1 MKDGFIKVACA
12 SPDVHVADCDYN
24 ATQIINMITQA
35 HGNGAKLIA
44 FPELSITGYTCGDLF
59 LQDILL
65 NSAKKSLVDI
75 VKATSDLEI
84 ISIVGLPYALNGKLY
99 NCGAVIYKGDILGL
113 VPKSY
118 IPNYSEFYE
127 ARLFTSGKDINSFT
141 PMPNELITD
150 EEDYGSIS
158 FGQKIFKCDDMPEFA
173 FGVEICED
181 LWVNS
186 TPSEKLAEN
195 GATLIVNL
203 SASDE
208 IIGKAEYRRT
218 LIKAKSGAL
227 LSAYMYA
234 DASIGESTTDM
245 VFAGHNIIAENG
257 SILAESKL
265 FENGI
270 TYADIDVFKLT
281 HERRRST
288 TFEVDNNR
296 KTVIEKSAIRTNY
309 FNMNIT
315 DTKLNRYFSKTPFV
329 PSSKDDLSKRCEEIL
344 AIQSVGLMTR
354 LRHIGCKT
362 AVIGLSGGLDSTLAL
377 IVTIHAFDMLKLDR
391 KGIITVTMPCFG
403 TTDRTYSNACNLAR
417 EYGTTLLEIDIK
429 DSVNQHFKDIN
440 HDVNVHDVTYEN
452 SQARERTQ
460 ILMDIAN
467 QNGGIV
473 IGTGDLSELALGW
486 ATYNGDHMSMYAV
499 NSSIPKTLVRYL
511 VGYEATV
518 SKNQLLETVLKD
530 VLDTPVSPELLPPT
544 EDGEIAQK
552 TEDLVGPYELH
563 DFFLYYMLRFGFTP
577 SKIFRLALKSFDG
590 EYSKET
596 ILKWL
601 KKFYWRFF
609 SQQFKRSCLPD
620 GCKVGTVTL
629 SPRGDFRMPSDACV
643 TLWQKDIDNIKL

>member
-24 ATQIINMITQA
+24 ATQIIDKIKEA
-35 HGNGAKLIA
+35 YSNGAKLIA

-59 LQDILL
+59 LQDTLL
-65 NSAKKSLVDI
+65 NSAKKSLRDILQATKDLDI
-75 VKATSDLEI
+75 V
-84 ISIVGLPYALNGKLY
+84 SIVGLPYVVNGKLY
-99 NCGAVIYKGDILGL
+99 NCGAVIHCGYLLGM
-113 VPKSY
+113 VPKTY

-127 ARLFTSGKDINSFT
+127 ARLFTSGKNVHTTIEFDEDGDGEAI
-141 PMPNELITD
+141 IT
-150 EEDYGSIS
+150 
-158 FGQKIFKCDDMPEFA
+158 FGQMVFRCEDVPEFC
-173 FGVEICED
+173 FGVEVCED
-181 LWVNS
+181 LWVTS

-265 FENGI
+265 FQNGI
-270 TYADIDVFKLT
+270 TYADIDVLRLT

-288 TFEVDNNR
+288 TFEVDNSVSPYDHSTIDSKYFVMPTIETNLTR
-296 KTVIEKSAIRTNY
+296 K
-309 FNMNIT
+309 
-315 DTKLNRYFSKTPFV
+315 FSKTPFV

-377 IVTIHAFDMLKLDR
+377 IVTVHAFDMLRLDR
-391 KGIITVTMPCFG
+391 KGIKTITMPCFG
-403 TTDRTYSNACNLAR
+403 TTDRTYSNACNLAK
-417 EYGTTLLEIDIK
+417 EYGTELIEIDIK
-429 DSVNQHFKDIN
+429 DSVNQHFKDIA
-440 HDVNVHDVTYEN
+440 HDSNVHNVTYEN

-460 ILMDIAN
+460 ILMDMAN
-467 QNGGIV
+467 EYGGIV

-518 SKNQLLETVLKD
+518 GENRLLETVLKD
-530 VLDTPVSPELLPPT
+530 VLDTPVSPELLPPDQ
-544 EDGEIAQK
+544 DGQIAQK

-577 SKIFRLALKSFDG
+577 TKIFRLAVQSFKD
-590 EYSKET
+590 EYSKEVV
-596 ILKWL
+596 LKWL

-643 TLWQKDIDNIKL
+643 NLWQKELDSITL

>member
-24 ATQIINMITQA
+24 ATQIIDKIKEA
-35 HGNGAKLIA
+35 YSNGAKLIA

-59 LQDILL
+59 LQDTLL
-65 NSAKKSLVDI
+65 NSAKKSLRDILQATKDLDI
-75 VKATSDLEI
+75 V
-84 ISIVGLPYALNGKLY
+84 SIVGLPYVVNGKLY
-99 NCGAVIYKGDILGL
+99 NCGAVIHCGYLLGM
-113 VPKSY
+113 VPKTY

-127 ARLFTSGKDINSFT
+127 ARLFTSGKNVHTTIEFDEDGDGEAI
-141 PMPNELITD
+141 IT
-150 EEDYGSIS
+150 
-158 FGQKIFKCDDMPEFA
+158 FGQMVFRCEDVPEFC
-173 FGVEICED
+173 FGVEVCED
-181 LWVNS
+181 LWVTS

-265 FENGI
+265 FQNGI
-270 TYADIDVFKLT
+270 TYADIDVLRLT

-288 TFEVDNNR
+288 TFEVDNSVSPYDHSTIDSKYFVMPTIETNLTR
-296 KTVIEKSAIRTNY
+296 K
-309 FNMNIT
+309 
-315 DTKLNRYFSKTPFV
+315 FSKTPFV
-329 PSSKDDLSKRCEEIL
+329 PSSKNDLSKRCEEIL

-377 IVTIHAFDMLKLDR
+377 IVTVHAFDMLRLDR
-391 KGIITVTMPCFG
+391 KGIKTITMPCFG
-403 TTDRTYSNACNLAR
+403 TTDRTYSNACNLAK
-417 EYGTTLLEIDIK
+417 EYGTELIEIDIK
-429 DSVNQHFKDIN
+429 DSVNQHFKDIA
-440 HDVNVHDVTYEN
+440 HDSNVHNVTYEN

-460 ILMDIAN
+460 ILMDMAN
-467 QNGGIV
+467 EYGGIV

-518 SKNQLLETVLKD
+518 GENRLLETVLKD
-530 VLDTPVSPELLPPT
+530 VLDTPVSPELLPPDQ
-544 EDGEIAQK
+544 DGQIAQK

-577 SKIFRLALKSFDG
+577 TKIFRLAVQSFKD
-590 EYSKET
+590 EYSKEVV
-596 ILKWL
+596 LKWL

-643 TLWQKDIDNIKL
+643 NLWQKELDSITL